1 MSVRGSDLSG
11 TLEGA
16 GGIGGLLA
24 RSHGYSGGNWATN
37 SYYFADGNGN
47 ITFMLDSNQGAVAA
61 YRYDAFGN
69 LTGASGPLAWD
80 NV

>member
-47 ITFMLDSNQGAVAA
+47 ITFMLDSNQ
-61 YRYDAFGN
+61 
-69 LTGASGPLAWD
+69 
-80 NV
+80 